1 MSNIQAQVPALQ
13 NLANRVART
22 TTDANREA
30 GNQVVVCDYV
40 LNSGNRQCGPRT
52 ITGWTQNVDYYKD
65 ADPATNTETAT
76 FNTGTGIFTP
86 PVAGYYKICANS
98 R

>member
-1 MSNIQAQVPALQ
+1 MSNIQAQAQDLQ
-13 NLANRVART
+13 NNLIFVART
-22 TTDANREA
+22 TTDANRAA

-40 LNSGNRQCGPRT
+40 ISSGQQCGPRT
-52 ITGWTQNVDYYKD
+52 ITGWTQNVDYYRD
-65 ADPATNTETAT
+65 ADSTTNTETAT